1 MRIIDLTHYVAGPFA
16 TLLLAEH
23 GADVIKVEPLAGDP
37 WRAVAACEPADASFE
52 FLNRRKRSVALD
64 ITRRQGRELL
74 LRLVE
79 GADAVVESF
88 SPGTLGRLRLSFRAL
103 RRRNPNVVL
112 TSVSNFGQTGPRRDW
127 QATELILQAMGGV
140 MAATGWEDGAPVKL
154 AGFQACHIAGINA
167 ATATLAAV
175 YGVGAGTERGA
186 QIDLGIQETFPPHWA
201 RHISEFVYSGTGSR
215 RQRRENGRQGFP
227 DTAMARDGY
236 LYLLA
241 LGAEW
246 EPLGHFLGL
255 DQFITAEWSD
265 PTVRAERWQEIE
277 PHFLASVASRGK
289 YEWFAAASERG
300 YTFAPIE
307 TPADLLA
314 SEHLAARGFFRDAEL
329 ADGRTVPCPGLPYQP
344 PEAPSRPNRAPALG
358 EHTAEVLGEL
368 LGLGEGDLVKLAA
381 AGVILAAPSPGPSP
395 TA

>member
-1 MRIIDLTHYVAGPFA
+1 MRVIDLTQYVAGPFA
-16 TLLLAEH
+16 TQLLAEH

-37 WRAVAACEPADASFE
+37 WRSVVACEPADASFD
-52 FLNRRKRSVALD
+52 FLNRRKRSIALD
-64 ITRRQGRELL
+64 ITKRRGRDLL

-79 GADAVVESF
+79 QADAVVESF

-103 RRRNPNVVL
+103 RRRKPAIVL

-127 QATELILQAMGGV
+127 QATELVLQAMGGV
-140 MAATGWEDGAPVKL
+140 MAATGWEDSAPVKL
-154 AGFQACHIAGINA
+154 AGYQACHLAGVNA

-175 YGVGAGTERGA
+175 YGVRMGTEPGVH
-186 QIDLGIQETFPPHWA
+186 IDLGIQEAFPPHWA
-201 RHISEFVYSGTGSR
+201 RHISEYVYSGAGSR

-255 DQFITAEWSD
+255 DQFITHEWGD
-265 PTVRAERWQEIE
+265 PKVRAERWQEIE
-277 PHFLASVASRGK
+277 PHFLASVSSRGK
-289 YEWFAAASERG
+289 YEWFAAASEEG
-300 YTFAPIE
+300 YTFAPLE

-314 SEHLAARGFFRDAEL
+314 SEHLAARGFFREAEL
-329 ADGRTVPCPGLPYQP
+329 GDGQRVPCPGLPYQP
-344 PEAPSRPNRAPALG
+344 PETPSRPNRAPALG
-358 EHTAEVLGEL
+358 EHTAEVLGGL
-368 LGLGEGDLVKLAA
+368 LGLSESDLATLAA
-381 AGVILAAPSPGPSP
+381 ARVICGDAG
-395 TA
+395 